1 MAVVTTGRTHVDSQ
15 DAAFFKAIGTR
26 IANARKARNLT
37 QQQLADA
44 LGLVQQTVAHYEVGR
59 IRVPSTQL
67 PKLAETLNLTLD
79 ELLGLKGKP
88 RHKTKPGPSS
98 KLELQIERLRQLP
111 KVKQQVVIDMLDGLL
126 AQAGH

>member
-1 MAVVTTGRTHVDSQ
+1 MAVTTTIRTHVDSQ
-15 DAAFFKAIGTR
+15 DSAFFKAMGTR
-26 IANARKARNLT
+26 IANARKTMNLT
-37 QQQLADA
+37 QQQLADE

-79 ELLGLKGKP
+79 ELLGLEEKS
-88 RHKTKPGPSS
+88 RHKAKPGPSS
-98 KLELQIERLRQLP
+98 KLERQIERLRQLP
-111 KVKQQVVIDMLDGLL
+111 KAKQQLLIAMLDAAL